1 MKGNFSHISFEQ
13 RKVIASMI
21 RSEYKLKDI
30 GAALNLDPTSV
41 SKEVKRNRI
50 RLYPR
55 YDPNMNLQLCKKL
68 DRFPYVCNTCK
79 DRYSPC
85 PFEKY
90 EYKAHEANQ
99 KANSK
104 LVMSRRGVD
113 CDSKEFKEI
122 DETIKKGIENGLSVY
137 QIVNSSSIDKSVS
150 TIYRYINSGYLTTRR
165 IDLPLAVTYK
175 KRRKIKKK
183 YDYDTNKSIDRSNHT
198 YLDYLSYIHENPNVF
213 GWQMDFLGSIRTDR
227 KSILTLTMAELHFPL
242 LNIIEEPNA
251 TKVTRFF
258 DELEEALGIE
268 DFKKVFPYILTDRDP
283 CFADMEGIC
292 FSKKTG
298 EERTRIFYCDPYV
311 SNQKPHIE
319 NLNRQLRLHYPKGSS
334 IDHLKKIDIKR
345 TNIALLNRKLRSLD
359 CHSAEEAF
367 IRIYG
372 KDIFTK
378 LIKA

>member
-1 MKGNFSHISFEQ
+1 MKGNFRHISFEQ

-30 GAALNLDPTSV
+30 GKALNLDPTSV

-55 YDPNMNLQLCKKL
+55 YNPDMHLQLCKKL

-90 EYKAHEANQ
+90 EYKANEANQ

-104 LVMSRRGVD
+104 LILSRRGID
-113 CDSKEFKEI
+113 SDSKEFKII
-122 DETIKKGIENGLSVY
+122 DEAIKKGIENGESVY
-137 QIVNSSSIDKSVS
+137 QIVNANSLGKSVS

-175 KRRKIKKK
+175 ARKKTKKK

-198 YLDYLSYIHENPNVF
+198 YLDYLSYIHENPGVF
-213 GWQMDFLGSIRTDR
+213 GWQLDFLGSIRTDR
-227 KSILTLTMAELHFPL
+227 KSILTLIMAELHFPIL
-242 LNIIEEPNA
+242 HIIEEPNSA
-251 TKVTRFF
+251 KVVRFF

-268 DFKKVFPYILTDRDP
+268 DFRKVFPYILTDRDP
-283 CFADMEGIC
+283 CFADMDGIC
-292 FSKKTG
+292 FSKKTK
-298 EERTRIFYCDPYV
+298 EERTKLFYCDPYV

-319 NLNRQLRLHYPKGSS
+319 NLNRQLRIHYPKGKS
-334 IDHLKKIDIKR
+334 IDHLRKIDIKK
-345 TNIALLNRKLRSLD
+345 TNMSLLDRKLKSMD
-359 CHSAEEAF
+359 GYSAKEAF
-367 IRIYG
+367 IKVYG
-372 KDIFTK
+372 NDIFIRLMK
-378 LIKA
+378 S